1 MTRSRKPNRSTRSDV
16 AKLAGVS
23 TAVVSYVFN
32 DGPKPVAADTKQKVL
47 KAAAKLNYQPNSMAK
62 ALRAGTSKLFGVIV
76 PDFSNPFFANMNDSL
91 EKEATKAGYSVLFMS
106 SHLDGLTE
114 QRCISRLLARDV
126 DAVFGEFPQ
135 SGEVFQSLDARGCP
149 FILFDYSRQ
158 AVGAKVVSSDFRQ
171 ATQLA
176 TNHLLSHGYRHI
188 AMLLGHGADPSDPR
202 VQAWS
207 EVHHAHKLP
216 VGPIVRSD
224 FTREGAY
231 KATLSLLDNAT
242 DETGSGVRPEA
253 IFACSDLEAI
263 GALRALHERGIRVPE
278 DMGLISFDGTKECL
292 YTYPQL
298 SSLRQDTKS
307 IAKLAVKTAL
317 NPDAAPDV
325 QLVPV
330 QLDLRRSCG
339 H

>member
-1 MTRSRKPNRSTRSDV
+1 MTRNRKTNRSTRSDV

-32 DGPKPVAADTKQKVL
+32 DGPKPVAADTRQKVL

-76 PDFSNPFFANMNDSL
+76 PDFSNPFFANMNDAL
-91 EKEATKAGYSVLFMS
+91 EKEAAKAGYSVLFMS
-106 SHLDGLTE
+106 SHLDALTE

-149 FILFDYSRQ
+149 FILFDYSRR

-171 ATQLA
+171 AAQLA
-176 TNHLLSHGYRHI
+176 TNHLLGHGYRRI

-207 EVHHAHKLP
+207 EVHREHGLA
-216 VGPIVRSD
+216 VGPIVQSD

-231 KATLSLLDNAT
+231 KATLSLLDNAA
-242 DETGSGVRPEA
+242 TGNEGRPEA
-253 IFACSDLEAI
+253 IFAGSDLEAI

-278 DMGLISFDGTKECL
+278 EVGLISFDGTKECL
-292 YTYPQL
+292 YTSPQL
-298 SSLRQDTKS
+298 SSLRQDTQS

-317 NPDAAPDV
+317 NPDEAPDV